1 MKRLIEGGIVALA
14 LATAALAAGAG
25 AGQALRNAPNGTP
38 PAPILQAARPGA
50 ILPATQTLF
59 DGYVRDGRMPGI
71 VGAFG
76 VGALPPV
83 YPLAGHVAD
92 TPGAAAVTPDTLWR
106 VYSMTKPITGMAA
119 MILVEEG
126 RLRLDQPISDFYPGF
141 ARMRVLTSPDTSLD
155 SRPAT
160 RPITVRHLLT
170 HSAGLGYSII
180 TKGPLLKAYERGG
193 ILPAAVDART
203 EVQMRAVRP
212 ATLQAFAER
221 VATLPLI
228 AEPGTKWSYSIGL
241 DVMAAV
247 IERAAGMPFERFVQ
261 TRLFDPL
268 RMRSTYW
275 QVPRS
280 QVGRLADNYAWI
292 GDNRVPIDPALTS
305 VFLQAPSFPYGGAGL
320 VTSARDY
327 DRFLHMIANGGK
339 LDGARVMKPE
349 TVRLATSNLLPAG
362 VTFGGVGGATGGSAA
377 SVPMGFGAGGSV
389 YLADQPGGASKGTYG
404 WGGAAG
410 TVGWVDPVRKVRG
423 TIMVNYF
430 PADKWPLRQ
439 QVIGALARDAAALT
453 GRARP

>member
-1 MKRLIEGGIVALA
+1 MRLLIGSGVAALA
-14 LATAALAAGAG
+14 LATVAL
-25 AGQALRNAPNGTP
+25 AGQAVRQGPGGTP
-38 PAPILQAARPGA
+38 PAPILQQAQPGA
-50 ILPATQTLF
+50 VLPTTQALF
-59 DGYVRDGRMPGI
+59 DGYVRERQMPGI

-76 VGALPPV
+76 VGSLPPV
-83 YPLAGHVAD
+83 YPLAGHIAD
-92 TPGAAAVTPDTLWR
+92 TPGAAMVTPDTLWR

-126 RLRLDQPISDFYPGF
+126 KLRLDQPISDFYPGF
-141 ARMRVLTSPDTSLD
+141 AKMRVLTSPDTSLD

-160 RPITVRHLLT
+160 RPITVRNLLT
-170 HSAGLGYSII
+170 HTAGLGYSII
-180 TKGPLLKAYERGG
+180 TRGPLLKAYERAG

-247 IERAAGMPFERFVQ
+247 IEKASGMPFERFVQ
-261 TRLFDPL
+261 TRIFDPL
-268 RMRSTYW
+268 RMRSSYW

-280 QVGRLADNYAWI
+280 EIGRLADNYAWI
-292 GDNRVPIDPALTS
+292 GDTRVPIDPGRTS
-305 VFLQAPSFPYGGAGL
+305 VFLEKPSFPYGGAGL

-327 DRFLHMIANGGK
+327 DRFLHMIANGGE

-349 TVRLATSNLLPAG
+349 TVRLATSNLLPIG
-362 VTFGGVGGATGGSAA
+362 VTFGGVGGATGGSADG
-377 SVPMGFGAGGSV
+377 VPMGFGAGGSV
-389 YLADQPGGASKGTYG
+389 TLADQPGGASRGTYG

-410 TVGWVDPVRKVRG
+410 TLAWVDPVRKVRG
-423 TIMVNYF
+423 TVMVNYF
-430 PADKWPLRQ
+430 PADRWPLRQ
-439 QVIGALARDAAALT
+439 QVAGALVRDTARLAV
-453 GRARP
+453 RAQP